1 MLDVLALMFFISLAA
16 GFIGALSGL
25 GGGVVLIPLYAWAA
39 STIRS
44 GG

>member
-25 GGGVVLIPLYAWAA
+25 GGVVLIPLYAWAA